1 MSYFALCV
9 NRGLTYLMPSAHN
22 GRMDTIVTTTAAR
35 AIAAEAMLIARLA
48 DGAERQALMEI
59 ARALRDP
66 ARVARL
72 LSTEAEEPRH
82 AVSIPQ

>member
-1 MSYFALCV
+1 
-9 NRGLTYLMPSAHN
+9 MPGAHN
-22 GRMDTIVTTTAAR
+22 GRMDTIVATTTAAR